1 MTTTGAPA
9 SIPDSHL
16 PASGGLPPIPDHMH
30 VETLAI
36 HAAHG
41 ADAATGA
48 VAPPI
53 YLSTTFE
60 READGSLPH
69 GYLYARDATPN
80 RTSLERVLAA
90 LEGGQAAAA
99 FSAGMAATMAVF
111 QSLAPGDHVILPTS
125 VYYGTR
131 KLLDQVFARWGLTMS
146 SVDMQDAD
154 NVVGALRPTT
164 RLVWVESPSNPL
176 LAVADIERIATI
188 AHDAGARCAV
198 DNTWATPVAQQPLAL
213 GADLVMHSLTKAL
226 AGHSDLLG
234 GALVGSHA
242 RVDAARA
249 TLKILGGC
257 LDPHAAFLALR
268 GLRTLH
274 LRVERQCRNAL
285 ALARHF
291 EGHAALRR
299 VHYPGLESHP
309 GHATARRQMAAFGG
323 MITFELRG
331 GLAAAERF
339 FDRLELV
346 ARAASLGGV
355 ESLASLPVHTSH
367 HGLPEAALRAAG
379 IDPGMVRLSIG
390 VEDEADLVADL
401 EHALAG

>member
-1 MTTTGAPA
+1 MTAGAPGL
-9 SIPDSHL
+9 IPDSQY
-16 PASGGLPPIPDHMH
+16 PIPDQMH
-30 VETLAI
+30 VETLAV

-90 LEGGQAAAA
+90 LEGGRAAAA

-111 QSLAPGDHVILPTS
+111 QSLAPGDHVVLPAS

-131 KLLDQVFARWGLTMS
+131 KLLDQVFARWGLTMT

-176 LAVADIERIATI
+176 LAVADIERIAKI

-198 DNTWATPVAQQPLAL
+198 DNTWATPVAQRPLVL
-213 GADLVMHSLTKAL
+213 GADLVMHSTTKYL
-226 AGHSDLLG
+226 GGHGDVTG
-234 GALVGSHA
+234 GALVTREDDEFFQ
-242 RVDAARA
+242 RVRTVQTAGGAVAAPFDCWLVVRGIKTLPYRIRA
-249 TLKILGGC
+249 HT
-257 LDPHAAFLALR
+257 ANAMAVAEFLAS
-268 GLRTLH
+268 H
-274 LRVERQCRNAL
+274 PKIEA
-285 ALARHF
+285 
-291 EGHAALRR
+291 
-299 VHYPGLESHP
+299 VHYPGLASHP
-309 GHATARRQMAAFGG
+309 GHAIAARQMSAFGG
-323 MITFELRG
+323 MVSVQVRG
-331 GLAAAERF
+331 GREASLRVKSRVKVF
-339 FDRLELV
+339 T
-346 ARAASLGGV
+346 RATSLGGP
-355 ESLASLPVHTSH
+355 ESLVEHRASV
-367 HGLPEAALRAAG
+367 EA
-379 IDPGMVRLSIG
+379 PGSGTPDNLLRLSIG
-390 VEDEADLVADL
+390 LEHPDDLIADLDQ
-401 EHALAG
+401 ALG